1 MRKYVL
7 FLLIAGFVLAQT
19 LPFFPFFRNYT
30 ILYPLSGPVAFI
42 FQDQQQLYLNG
53 LELAYPFLDQLPQ
66 TGPVQRA
73 EFDPLQ
79 LTMKLSQEG
88 WLEAAAASS
97 VADLSLYR
105 RSQAGDGFYSLWA
118 ESYNSRKG
126 RENHLSLFWADAP
139 AGSWSS
145 ALFLNANSTR
155 PIHNPEHRRLSLYL
169 SGERRYGGKNL
180 WVHLDALWMKE
191 YGLSPSYTVDLLSG
205 QEQAALR
212 QQVLWLR
219 LKAGGRKKLGFFALA
234 GELSFEAGR
243 FEQGW
248 KGDEKLYLCGS
259 SPCYKISWK
268 GTSSSLYSLYGR
280 LFAELALKGLELKA
294 GAAGQ
299 TGPGGSFFLSPY
311 AHLLLKGRLFSK
323 TLQLEALYLPVPFKL
338 ASLAPLS
345 AEISPFLHY
354 TWQDGWRQVGQESL
368 PQVRAG
374 TLSFLHRFGARLS
387 FLVPAG
393 RHLSFNLTGIFVREE
408 GFPEDAGE
416 WERVEER
423 KLLYGENYFTIYE
436 VENLTGRK
444 LESFSQ
450 LYRQFYGAYLSF
462 TFNRKALS
470 LYGYVSFS
478 RCRGSVDSLVYVP
491 FLPAAYTGYASSFLM
506 DQPSYD
512 PSFVSGWEGD
522 ASFGNGWRAF
532 LMGSYR
538 RGRLQLFA
546 YTLLFPNA
554 PKPSYL
560 TVLGLAQGTF
570 YFPAQRPSWRE
581 ASRNALGGG
590 MLRIDFSSFSLL
602 LGGEGFFRTRY
613 LYNYFLDGKEQ
624 NLLLLERQRIFIA
637 LIRSF

>member
-1 MRKYVL
+1 MRRYAL
-7 FLLIAGFVLAQT
+7 FLLIAGFLAAQT
-19 LPFFPFFRNYT
+19 LPFFPFFRNYS
-30 ILYPLSGPVAFI
+30 ILYPLAGPAAFI

-53 LELAYPFLDQLPQ
+53 LELAYPFLDQLPES
-66 TGPVQRA
+66 GPVQRA
-73 EFDPLQ
+73 EFDPLN

-105 RSQAGDGFYSLWA
+105 RAQAGEGFYSLWA

-139 AGSWSS
+139 ADGWGS
-145 ALFLNANSTR
+145 ALFLNFNSTR
-155 PIHNPEHRRLSLYL
+155 PVHNPDHRRLSLYL
-169 SGERRYGGKNL
+169 SGEKRSASRNA
-180 WVHLDALWMKE
+180 WIHLDALWLKE
-191 YGLSPSYTVDLLSG
+191 YGLSSSYTVDLLSG

-212 QQVLWLR
+212 RQVLWLR
-219 LKAGGRKKLGFFALA
+219 LKAGGRKKLGSFALA
-234 GELSFEAGR
+234 GDLSFEAGR

-248 KGDEKLYLCGS
+248 KGDEKIYLCGS
-259 SPCYKISWK
+259 PCYRVSWE
-268 GTSSSLYSLYGR
+268 GTSSTLYSLYGR
-280 LFAELALKGLELKA
+280 LFAEFRFRGLRLKA
-294 GAAGQ
+294 GAAAQ
-299 TGPGGSFFLSPY
+299 TAPGGSLFLSPY
-311 AHLLLKGRLFSK
+311 AHLRLEEKLFSK
-323 TLQLEALYLPVPFKL
+323 GLQLEALYMPVPLKL
-338 ASLAPLS
+338 AALAPLS

-354 TWQDGWRQVGQESL
+354 TWQNGWKQVGQESL
-368 PQVRAG
+368 PKVRAG
-374 TLSFLHRFGARLS
+374 TLSFLRRFGARLS
-387 FLVPAG
+387 FLIPAG
-393 RHLSFNLTGIFVREE
+393 RSLSFNLTGIFLREE

-436 VENLTGRK
+436 VENLTDRK
-444 LESFSQ
+444 LESFTS
-450 LYRQFYGAYLSF
+450 LYRQLYGAYLSF
-462 TFNRKALS
+462 TFSRKALS

-491 FLPAAYTGYASSFLM
+491 FLPAAYTGYGNSFLM

-512 PSFVSGWEGD
+512 PSLVAGWEGD

-538 RGRLQLFA
+538 RGRVQLFA

-554 PKPSYL
+554 PKPSFV

-570 YFPAQRPSWRE
+570 YYPAERPSWRE

-624 NLLLLERQRIFIA
+624 NLLLLERQRVFIA
-637 LIRSF
+637 VLRSF